1 MSTKGADM
9 SEQPAEDIDVVID
22 ENPVQRTPCVLVLD
36 TSGSMAGD
44 DRIEQ
49 LNQALELFEKTIKGN
64 ETLRQQLMLS
74 VIGFGSQVDIL
85 CDWTQG
91 DQFSAPH
98 LVAAGQTSMGAAMRA
113 AHAAVEEIRTKL
125 KASGVPYTRPWIFL
139 MSDGGPTDDWQAS
152 ADESRKRCEA
162 KRAVVWPFGVSGAN
176 TKALHAFARPDMNVY
191 MLDETTDFGA
201 IFEWLGSSLGAL
213 ASSTGTGA
221 LQLPPPPALT
231 VSVT

>member
-1 MSTKGADM
+1 MNEHS
-9 SEQPAEDIDVVID
+9 SEDIDVVID

-36 TSGSMAGD
+36 TSGSMAAEG
-44 DRIEQ
+44 RIEQ
-49 LNQALELFEKTIKGN
+49 LNHALQLFEETIKAN

-74 VIGFGSQVDIL
+74 VIGFGSEVDIL

-91 DQFSAPH
+91 DEFSAPQ

-113 AHAAVEEIRTKL
+113 AHAAVEDIRTKL

-152 ADESRKRCEA
+152 ADESRRRCEA
-162 KRAVVWPFGVSGAN
+162 KRAVVWPFGVTGAN
-176 TKALHAFARPDMNVY
+176 AKALHAFARPDMDVY
-191 MLDETTDFGA
+191 MLDDSTDFGA

-213 ASSTGTGA
+213 ASSTGGN
-221 LQLPPPPALT
+221 LQLPPPPAVT

>member
-1 MSTKGADM
+1 M
-9 SEQPAEDIDVVID
+9 SEHSAEDIDVVIS

-36 TSGSMAGD
+36 TSGSMGGD
-44 DRIEQ
+44 NRIDQ
-49 LNQALELFEKTIKGN
+49 LNQALQLFEQTIKGN

-91 DQFSAPH
+91 DEFSAPQ

-113 AHAAVEEIRTKL
+113 AHAAVEEIRSKL

-139 MSDGGPTDDWQAS
+139 MSDGGPTDDWQSS
-152 ADESRKRCEA
+152 AEESRRRCEA
-162 KRAVVWPFGVSGAN
+162 KRAVVWPFGVTGAN
-176 TKALHAFARPDMNVY
+176 AEALHAFARPDMNVY
-191 MLDETTDFGA
+191 MLDEGADFGA

-213 ASSTGTGA
+213 ASSTGGN
-221 LQLPPPPALT
+221 LQLPPPPAVT